1 MTTNIWFNHEGRK
14 YYAKL
19 ALQNGEAKVLEAK
32 NEEGKQVDPEFV
44 QTSAIKAYK
53 KINSWGGLPDA
64 EDDIL
69 DGALEEAG
77 GVSKRGR

>member
-19 ALQNGEAKVLEAK
+19 ALQNGQAKVLEAK
-32 NEEGKQVDPEFV
+32 NEEGKQVEPEFV
-44 QTSAIKAYK
+44 QASAIKAYK
-53 KINSWGGLPDA
+53 KINSWGGLPDP

-69 DGALEEAG
+69 DGSLEEAG
-77 GVSKRGR
+77 AISKRNR

>member
-32 NEEGKQVDPEFV
+32 TEEGKEVEPEFI
-44 QTSAIKAYK
+44 QASAIKAHK
-53 KINSWGGLPDA
+53 KINSWGGLPDP

-77 GVSKRGR
+77 GFSKRGR